1 MILLTYFLEQIS
13 FFKLNLRRERNMR
26 NISVF
31 IVGIIFL
38 INFSFAQKTGKNIGG
53 IGGQAV
59 YDSTAQRFKIKS
71 LEINHYINTQSIQP
85 GDLILEIDKVPIH
98 KMSYGDVL
106 SLVQG
111 VVGTPMSV
119 KVLRYNAIEK
129 YYEINRI
136 RVTLDMN
143 PTWWSVPDYNYYNL
157 TDGINYSIAQLKING
172 RNSIDTAKVPNY
184 KDRVYCNYNIR
195 GAYESMYINNGK
207 GRYYYNCSFVKTD
220 DKSKADG
227 MYNFLVLQL
236 KNFNL
241 KNAKLTKTESL
252 QADAKTYEIK
262 PKEVSDFG
270 IQNLNIDVQLKKE
283 FDKVEKKDLWKVELT
298 VRV

>member
-1 MILLTYFLEQIS
+1 LL
-13 FFKLNLRRERNMR
+13 
-26 NISVF
+26 
-31 IVGIIFL
+31 
-38 INFSFAQKTGKNIGG
+38 AQRTGKNIGG

-59 YDSTAQRFKIKS
+59 FDSTAQRFKIKS
-71 LEINHYINTQSIQP
+71 LEINRYLNSQTIQP

-111 VVGTPMSV
+111 TVGTPMSV

-129 YYEINRI
+129 YYEINRV

-143 PTWWSVPDYNYYNL
+143 PIWWSVPDYRYYNVS
-157 TDGINYSIAQLKING
+157 DGITYSISQLKVNG
-172 RNSIDTAKVPNY
+172 RNSIDTVKVPNA

-220 DKSKADG
+220 DRSKAEG
-227 MYNFLVLQL
+227 MYNYLVLQL
-236 KNFNL
+236 KSFNL
-241 KNAKLTKTESL
+241 KNAKLERIEKSQAETKTY
-252 QADAKTYEIK
+252 AVT

-270 IQNLNIDVQLKKE
+270 IQNLNIDVNLKKE
-283 FDKVEKKDLWKVELT
+283 FDKGENKELWKVELT
-298 VRV
+298 VKV